1 MNYIGKI
8 DLRLFLEISDKIIT
22 DEVILTAKQRK
33 HIEERHS
40 KILEKYEEYFV
51 QIIKDTDFIL
61 KDKTRENTAILI
73 KTIIDK
79 NNNILGNIILV
90 LRLAVENDDIN
101 NKNSII
107 TCIPIGRNRL
117 KSYKNNGKIVYKK
130 E

>member
-51 QIIKDTDFIL
+51 QIIKDPDFIL

>member
-8 DLRLFLEISDKIIT
+8 DLKLFLEISDKIIT
-22 DEVILTAKQRK
+22 DEVILTVKQRK

-40 KILEKYEEYFV
+40 KILEKYEKYFV
-51 QIIKDTDFIL
+51 QIIKDPDFIL
-61 KDKTRENTAILI
+61 KDKTRENTAILL

-79 NNNILGNIILV
+79 NSNILGNIILV
-90 LRLAVENDDIN
+90 LRLAVENDNIN

-107 TCIPIGRNRL
+107 SCIPIGRNRL